1 MQLPTEGAVRTW
13 NSGVCCCDFSD
24 LVRCLSKYP
33 PAKPGAYMRL
43 RKSRVFSWSFF
54 RGIFYRTIAF
64 VKDVVRAVEQREACV
79 CIHGMIALF
88 AWPRRAVNPRSPQ
101 GRAVGARG

>member
-1 MQLPTEGAVRTW
+1 LEEACKAGGLYEAPQV
-13 NSGVCCCDFSD
+13 
-24 LVRCLSKYP
+24 
-33 PAKPGAYMRL
+33 
-43 RKSRVFSWSFF
+43 KSFFVEFF
-54 RGIFYRTIAF
+54 RGIFYRTIAL

>member
-1 MQLPTEGAVRTW
+1 VIFAVAPEDCLA
-13 NSGVCCCDFSD
+13 VLDVAFVVALLFV
-24 LVRCLSKYP
+24 LV
-33 PAKPGAYMRL
+33 AEPGAYMRL

>member
-1 MQLPTEGAVRTW
+1 MVETVTTVGRP
-13 NSGVCCCDFSD
+13 SPS
-24 LVRCLSKYP
+24 LSRDRDSESPRLRQRVGGKYP

-43 RKSRVFSWSFF
+43 RKSRVFF

-64 VKDVVRAVEQREACV
+64 VKDVVRAVEQREAFV

>member
-1 MQLPTEGAVRTW
+1 
-13 NSGVCCCDFSD
+13 
-24 LVRCLSKYP
+24 
-33 PAKPGAYMRL
+33 MRL

-64 VKDVVRAVEQREACV
+64 VKDVVRAVEQREAFV

>member
-1 MQLPTEGAVRTW
+1 MRRVPTRASRAASERVIAGGERRNRRAAA
-13 NSGVCCCDFSD
+13 G
-24 LVRCLSKYP
+24 KYP

-101 GRAVGARG
+101 GRA